1 MNAFPAGDAIGSID
15 RNKTI
20 RYGLV
25 ISDTDRFFTSPKG
38 GPYRLRSS
46 CRVPPGAALRGR
58 PMPKAGREF
67 FTTIRHTR
75 WPRVSSMTT
84 AKRWTTGLLAM
95 ALPALLLAAP
105 ARAIVTS
112 GTPTSLHNDTDG
124 DPEADRQAVSR
135 EIERFRSST
144 ISIGQAM
151 AIAERRHAGAT
162 TADVSFDGASGVP
175 VYRVKTLH
183 NDRMWRHT
191 INASTGE
198 LVGGEA
204 ALPLAE
210 LDHEDRDNL
219 AALGAIRHR
228 LADAVRVAEQA
239 ASGKAISGGL
249 VRERGRLNF
258 AIVVIS
264 GDDLKEVI
272 LEPPGAR
279 TK

>member
-1 MNAFPAGDAIGSID
+1 
-15 RNKTI
+15 
-20 RYGLV
+20 
-25 ISDTDRFFTSPKG
+25 
-38 GPYRLRSS
+38 
-46 CRVPPGAALRGR
+46 
-58 PMPKAGREF
+58 
-67 FTTIRHTR
+67 
-75 WPRVSSMTT
+75 MTT
-84 AKRWTTGLLAM
+84 ARRWTPQLLAITLS
-95 ALPALLLAAP
+95 AFLLAGP
-105 ARAIVTS
+105 AQAIVTT
-112 GTPTSLHNDTDG
+112 GTPTALQSDSDG
-124 DPEADRQAVSR
+124 DAAEDRQALSR
-135 EIERFRSST
+135 EIERFRGSS
-144 ISIGQAM
+144 ISISQAM
-151 AIAERRHAGAT
+151 AIAEARHAGAT

-183 NDRMWRHT
+183 NDRIWRHT
-191 INASTGE
+191 INAATGE

-210 LDHEDRDNL
+210 LDLDDRSNL

-279 TK
+279 GK

>member
-1 MNAFPAGDAIGSID
+1 
-15 RNKTI
+15 
-20 RYGLV
+20 
-25 ISDTDRFFTSPKG
+25 
-38 GPYRLRSS
+38 
-46 CRVPPGAALRGR
+46 
-58 PMPKAGREF
+58 
-67 FTTIRHTR
+67 
-75 WPRVSSMTT
+75 MTT
-84 AKRWTTGLLAM
+84 AKRWTSRLLAI

-105 ARAIVTS
+105 ARAIVTA
-112 GTPTSLHNDTDG
+112 GTPTALHSDTDG
-124 DPEADRQAVSR
+124 DAEADRQAVSR
-135 EIERFRSST
+135 EIERFRGSS
-144 ISIGQAM
+144 ISISQAM
-151 AIAERRHAGAT
+151 ALAESRHAGAT

-175 VYRVKTLH
+175 AVYRVKTLH
-183 NDRMWRHT
+183 NDRIWRHT
-191 INASTGE
+191 INAATGE
-198 LVGGEA
+198 FVGGEA

-210 LDHEDRDNL
+210 LDRDDRSNL

>member
-1 MNAFPAGDAIGSID
+1 
-15 RNKTI
+15 
-20 RYGLV
+20 
-25 ISDTDRFFTSPKG
+25 
-38 GPYRLRSS
+38 
-46 CRVPPGAALRGR
+46 
-58 PMPKAGREF
+58 MPKAGREF
-67 FTTIRHTR
+67 FTIIRHTR

-84 AKRWTTGLLAM
+84 AKRWTSRLFAI

-105 ARAIVTS
+105 AQAIVTT
-112 GTPTSLHNDTDG
+112 GTPTALHSDTDG
-124 DPEADRQAVSR
+124 DAEADRQAVSR
-135 EIERFRSST
+135 EIERFRGSP
-144 ISIGQAM
+144 ISISQAM
-151 AIAERRHAGAT
+151 AIAESRHVGAT

-183 NDRMWRHT
+183 NDRIWRHT
-191 INASTGE
+191 INAATGE

-210 LDHEDRDNL
+210 LDHDDRSNL

>member
-1 MNAFPAGDAIGSID
+1 MKA
-15 RNKTI
+15 
-20 RYGLV
+20 V
-25 ISDTDRFFTSPKG
+25 
-38 GPYRLRSS
+38 RLRSWKLL
-46 CRVPPGAALRGR
+46 AIAL
-58 PMPKAGREF
+58 
-67 FTTIRHTR
+67 
-75 WPRVSSMTT
+75 S
-84 AKRWTTGLLAM
+84 GLLI
-95 ALPALLLAAP
+95 AAP
-105 ARAIVTS
+105 ARAIGTAD
-112 GTPTSLHNDTDG
+112 GTPTTLNSQTDG
-124 DPEADRQAVSR
+124 DAETDRQTVSR
-135 EIERFRSST
+135 EIERFRSSS
-144 ISIGQAM
+144 ISLRQAM
-151 AIAERRHAGAT
+151 AIAEARHAGAT
-162 TADVSFDGASGVP
+162 TADVSFDGGAGVP

-183 NDRMWRHT
+183 NDRIWRHT

-204 ALPLAE
+204 ALPLTE
-210 LDHEDRDNL
+210 LDLDDRSNL

-279 TK
+279 AK